1 MAATVKQPYKTSIS
15 SIMFQFDLYNKYECL
30 FLVYQR
36 LFDKWGQKYYRKEHM
51 FCMKI
56 CLNLVYPQEL
66 SIYFCIYNF
75 LFKWIRYQSVFK
87 GNKGFQYRI
96 SGNFR
101 ENLIFAFYAITY
113 ILQKIQYAEIIS
125 RIFNFAIF
133 SANFF
138 DMGKK
143 LRIYGISM
151 YFLK

>member
-1 MAATVKQPYKTSIS
+1 
-15 SIMFQFDLYNKYECL
+15 
-30 FLVYQR
+30 
-36 LFDKWGQKYYRKEHM
+36 
-51 FCMKI
+51 MKI
-56 CLNLVYPQEL
+56 CLNLVYPQEH

-138 DMGKK
+138 DIGKK

-151 YFLK
+151 YFLKKKFSVQKLITSCFLSIICSIVDAYVKGKSESSSSGRGVLFVL

>member
-1 MAATVKQPYKTSIS
+1 
-15 SIMFQFDLYNKYECL
+15 
-30 FLVYQR
+30 
-36 LFDKWGQKYYRKEHM
+36 M

-56 CLNLVYPQEL
+56 CLNLVYPQEH

-151 YFLK
+151 YFFKIKFSVQKLITSCFLFIICNIVDAYVKEKSESSSSGRGVLFVL

>member
-1 MAATVKQPYKTSIS
+1 
-15 SIMFQFDLYNKYECL
+15 
-30 FLVYQR
+30 
-36 LFDKWGQKYYRKEHM
+36 M

-56 CLNLVYPQEL
+56 CLNLVYPQEH

-138 DMGKK
+138 DIGKK

>member
-1 MAATVKQPYKTSIS
+1 
-15 SIMFQFDLYNKYECL
+15 
-30 FLVYQR
+30 
-36 LFDKWGQKYYRKEHM
+36 
-51 FCMKI
+51 MKI
-56 CLNLVYPQEL
+56 CLNLVYPQEH

-151 YFLK
+151 YFLKKKFSVQKLITSCFLSIICNIVDAYVKEKSESSSSFIRFVTNYK

>member
-1 MAATVKQPYKTSIS
+1 
-15 SIMFQFDLYNKYECL
+15 
-30 FLVYQR
+30 
-36 LFDKWGQKYYRKEHM
+36 M

-56 CLNLVYPQEL
+56 CLNLVYPQEH

-138 DMGKK
+138 DIGKK

-151 YFLK
+151 YFLKKIFSVQKLITSCFLSIICNIVDAYVKEKSESSSSGRGVLFVL

>member
-1 MAATVKQPYKTSIS
+1 
-15 SIMFQFDLYNKYECL
+15 
-30 FLVYQR
+30 
-36 LFDKWGQKYYRKEHM
+36 M

-56 CLNLVYPQEL
+56 CLNLVYPQEH

-138 DMGKK
+138 DIGKK

-151 YFLK
+151 YFLKKKFSVQKLITSCFLSIICNIVDAYVKEKSESSSSGRGVLFVL